1 MQRRLWIAVLVA
13 TVVFVAAL
21 VTSAAAQNLY
31 SANGAQLLQLLP
43 DGEYKREFILNCTGC
58 HMPDYPL
65 RRNGWM
71 SAEQWEAKIRQ
82 MIGTYGSHA
91 GFPIITD
98 GEITADPAA
107 LAEWLTTYWNTDTVL
122 PEPTS
127 PVDDPAVEITTYQFP
142 GIGPHDLALTDDGTV
157 LITGM
162 HSNDMWRLDPQT
174 GEFEEI
180 PLSGQAEPRA
190 LAPVGDGRWWLVF
203 GWQRQL
209 ALFDPATGDFDRHNI
224 GFYAHS
230 VGVDA
235 EGNAWANAHFD
246 DDPVR
251 VVRVAPDTGDMTF
264 YDLPERETP
273 LPGLPISYDLI
284 VASDGIVWTSELVG
298 NRIVR
303 LDPETGETQAYTLPQ
318 SASGPRRFDEDQYGR
333 LWIPEF
339 SGGRLAVFDPADES
353 WREFELP
360 TPDCAPYIAQVDD
373 ANQRVWVTCGASNS
387 LVRFDMTTETLTE
400 YSLPFTGALMRHM
413 FIDPANG
420 DVWTST
426 HHVPT
431 VDDRIIR
438 LRVLQD

>member
-1 MQRRLWIAVLVA
+1 MRLRRWAFALLVTPFLLVVLV
-13 TVVFVAAL
+13 TAA
-21 VTSAAAQNLY
+21 VAQNL
-31 SANGAQLLQLLP
+31 SAANGAQLLQLLP

-65 RRNGWM
+65 RNGWM
-71 SAEQWEAKIRQ
+71 SADQWEARIHQ
-82 MIGTYGSHA
+82 MIGSYGAQS

-107 LAEWLTTYWNTDTVL
+107 LAEWLTTYWNADAVL
-122 PEPTS
+122 PEPVQ
-127 PVDDPAVEITTYQFP
+127 PAADPAVEITAYQFP
-142 GIGPHDLALTDDGTV
+142 GIGPHDLALEDSGTV

-162 HSNDMWRLDPQT
+162 HSGDMWRLDPQS
-174 GEFEEI
+174 GEFVEL
-180 PLSGQAEPRA
+180 PLTSPAEPRA
-190 LAPVGDGRWWLVF
+190 LAPLGDGRWWLVF
-203 GWQRQL
+203 GSQRQL
-209 ALFDPATGDFDRHNI
+209 ALYDPETGAVDRQRI

-235 EGNAWANAHFD
+235 QGRAWANAHFD

-251 VVRVAPDTGDMTF
+251 VVSIAPDTGEMTF
-264 YDLPERETP
+264 YDLPERETA

-284 VASDGIVWTSELVG
+284 VASDGIIWTSELVG

-303 LDPETGETQAYTLPQ
+303 LDPETGQTQAYTLPQ
-318 SASGPRRFDEDQYGR
+318 SASGPRRFDEDRFGR

-339 SGGRLAVFDPADES
+339 SGGRLAVFDPETES
-353 WREFELP
+353 WREFDLP

-373 ANQRVWVTCGASNS
+373 ANGRVWVACGASNS
-387 LVRFDMTTETLTE
+387 LVRFDLETETLTE
-400 YSLPFTGALMRHM
+400 YALPFSSALMRHM

-420 DVWTST
+420 NVWTST

-438 LRVLQD
+438 LRLLE